1 MITWDKPD
9 ELDSLDFGN
18 PGPERRKDILPS
30 QAPVKNKLTSTITQL
45 LKDHF
50 DKKNNNDNANNIRE
64 KVAKTNNVTLFS
76 IDAMTDEEKERLRLK
91 PVEVNS
97 DAELIPFNTL
107 TKPTEQQSEPLIFN
121 IKRPSYA
128 PPASSYTTTT
138 TIAPTVSYSYG
149 NNTGYGGS
157 PIVVG
162 FIMPISNF

>member
-1 MITWDKPD
+1 M
-9 ELDSLDFGN
+9 
-18 PGPERRKDILPS
+18 
-30 QAPVKNKLTSTITQL
+30 
-45 LKDHF
+45 
-50 DKKNNNDNANNIRE
+50 
-64 KVAKTNNVTLFS
+64 AKTNNVTLFS

-138 TIAPTVSYSYG
+138 TIAPTLSYSYG

-162 FIMPISNF
+162 YIIYNAHKQLLILLICKYYTINCVRRMGDNRRILPSVCFESSVSNYLQRLFSRDGILITV